1 MRWYAETPVRR
12 TRQMVTD
19 LLVVLWVLGWVQ
31 VGRWVHGLIAALAA
45 PAGPLRSA
53 GTSLEAR
60 MTDVA
65 DTITE
70 VPLVGGELGVP
81 FTGAAGVG
89 TDLVS
94 AGDTLQTSV
103 DRLALVAGLLTAG
116 LPIVL
121 VVALWLVL
129 RWRYAVHAARMARE
143 RDRPEMSELLALRA
157 LVGQPAD
164 VLARVHPDPLGAWRR
179 GDPDVVA
186 ELVGLELAG
195 SGLRACLR
203 SAGSAAPR

>member
-1 MRWYAETPVRR
+1 MA
-12 TRQMVTD
+12 
-19 LLVVLWVLGWVQ
+19 
-31 VGRWVHGLIAALAA
+31 
-45 PAGPLRSA
+45 
-53 GTSLEAR
+53 
-60 MTDVA
+60 DVA

-81 FTGAAGVG
+81 FREAAGVG

-103 DRLALVAGLLTAG
+103 DRLALVAGVITAG

-121 VVALWLVL
+121 VLGLWLVL
-129 RWRYAVHAARMARE
+129 RWRYAVRAARLARE
-143 RDRPEMSELLALRA
+143 RDRPEMAELLALRA

-164 VLARVHPDPLGAWRR
+164 VLARVHPDPLAAWRR

-186 ELVGLELAG
+186 CLVGLELAG
-195 SGLRACLR
+195 SGLRARVR
-203 SAGSAAPR
+203 SAGSGAPR